1 MVISVA
7 DASTWL
13 SICYQWV
20 IENIYFIA
28 FLTLYPQEC
37 SILPIL
43 PADLKQTPK
52 NQAALLILIILYH
65 QHLHFFSLNTEP
77 DIHSPFK
84 LIASHG

>member
-37 SILPIL
+37 SILP
-43 PADLKQTPK
+43 ADLKQTQLRFTK
-52 NQAALLILIILYH
+52 FEIRLAMGSHQISRCSFLETAA
-65 QHLHFFSLNTEP
+65 
-77 DIHSPFK
+77 
-84 LIASHG
+84 

>member
-37 SILPIL
+37 SILP
-43 PADLKQTPK
+43 AYLKQTPAWHDGSMRDTIGNGK
-52 NQAALLILIILYH
+52 NDMRNSH
-65 QHLHFFSLNTEP
+65 TKNGHEGCHVHLPGS
-77 DIHSPFK
+77 
-84 LIASHG
+84 